1 MAHVAQWKYIEVD
14 ELTKIFKD
22 YPVIGIVEI
31 GGIPAP
37 QMQLMRKNIRDSA
50 LIRSSK
56 NTLLFR
62 ALQEAE
68 KQVKGIAAL
77 QDLITGQSAIIGT
90 NMNPFKLYGALK
102 KTRTKAPAKGGE
114 IAQDD
119 ILVKAGDTPFKPGPI
134 VGDLQKVGIP
144 AAIQG
149 GKVVIKKDKV
159 LVKKD
164 EKIPREVAQMLT
176 RLEIFP
182 VEIGISLQGVYE
194 DGFIFKPDVLDVD
207 IDQYLIQIKQAASHA
222 FNLAIETAWAHKTTI
237 HPLLMRA
244 YRDSLSLAIGQGI
257 VNKETVTHLISKA
270 HRSMISVASQ
280 VKEDGLDDD
289 LKKMMT

>member
-1 MAHVAQWKYIEVD
+1 MAHVAQWKYKEVD
-14 ELTKIFKD
+14 ELTKIFTE

-31 GGIPAP
+31 GNIPAL

-68 KQVKGIAAL
+68 KKAKGISAL
-77 QDLITGQSAIIGT
+77 KDLINGQSAIIGT
-90 NMNPFKLYGALK
+90 RMNPFKLYGTLK
-102 KTRTKAPAKGGE
+102 QTRTKAPAKGGE
-114 IAQDD
+114 IAHDD

-149 GKVVIKKDKV
+149 GKVVIKKDRV
-159 LVKKD
+159 VVKKGD
-164 EKIPREVAQMLT
+164 KIPRDIAQMLT

-182 VEIGISLQGVYE
+182 VEIGISLQGVFE
-194 DGFIFKPDVLDVD
+194 DGFVFKPDVLDIDV
-207 IDQYLIQIKQAASHA
+207 DQYIGQIRQAVSNA
-222 FNLAIETAWAHKTTI
+222 FNLAIETAWTHQLTI
-237 HPLLMRA
+237 QPLIMKA

-257 VNKETVTHLISKA
+257 VTKETVTHLISKA
-270 HRSMISVASQ
+270 HRSMVSVASH

>member
-1 MAHVAQWKYIEVD
+1 MAHVAQWKYKEVD
-14 ELTKIFKD
+14 ELTKIFTE

-37 QMQLMRKNIRDSA
+37 QMQVMRRNIRDNA
-50 LIRSSK
+50 LIRCSK

-77 QDLITGQSAIIGT
+77 QEIVTGQSAIIGT
-90 NMNPFKLYGALK
+90 KMNPFKLYGSLK
-102 KTRTKAPAKGGE
+102 QTRTKAPAKGGE
-114 IAQDD
+114 IAPDD

-159 LVKKD
+159 IVKKGD
-164 EKIPREVAQMLT
+164 KIPREVAQMLT

-182 VEIGISLQGVYE
+182 IEIGISLQGVYE

-222 FNLAIETAWAHKTTI
+222 FNLAIESAWAHTKTI
-237 HPLLMRA
+237 QPLLMRA
-244 YRDSLSLAIGQGI
+244 YRDSLLLAIGQGI
-257 VNKETVTHLISKA
+257 VSKDTITHLISKA
-270 HRSMISVASQ
+270 HRSMISVASN

-289 LKKMMT
+289 LKKMT